1 MAGPEQA
8 VPVRLPRLSEP
19 GLSPEGCGDAQRGF
33 KPGLDPSR
41 SVLHGDRAGCRV
53 ESGLTGVGGWDVH
66 SGRTGS
72 SENLIRLSVG
82 HQAFK

>member
-1 MAGPEQA
+1 MAGPEQV
-8 VPVRLPRLSEP
+8 VPIRLPKLSEP

-53 ESGLTGVGGWDVH
+53 ESGLTGVGGWGCIKNMNPDVH
-66 SGRTGS
+66 SGRTG
-72 SENLIRLSVG
+72 ELRE
-82 HQAFK
+82 FK

>member
-8 VPVRLPRLSEP
+8 VPVRLPKLSEP

-41 SVLHGDRAGCRV
+41 SVLQGDHAGYRV
-53 ESGLTGVGGWDVH
+53 ESGLTGVGGWGVGVKNMNPDVH
-66 SGRTGS
+66 SGRTG
-72 SENLIRLSVG
+72 ELRE
-82 HQAFK
+82 FK